1 MPIPRQ
7 IIEEIEYRTDM
18 VRLVSEYT
26 QLRRSGKNWM
36 GLCPFHSEKTG
47 SFSVDAENKL
57 FHCFGCGVGGS
68 MFSFVGLAENL
79 PVFADQVRFLGKR
92 CGVEVPEEEGVYR
105 ETVPREKIREA
116 NREAARFFFSS
127 LRSSGEA
134 LGYLKKRELGMPLVR
149 HFGIGYAPAGGDA
162 LYKHMRQQGFDDDVL
177 LASSLCRK
185 KEKRVYDYFR
195 GRLMFPIFDESGD
208 NILAFGGRITGDGQ
222 PKYLNTSDTPVYTK
236 SRVLFGMNFARRNC
250 SESLILCEGYMDTV
264 ALHGAGFNNAVASCG
279 TALTAEQARLMKK
292 HTKKV
297 VICYD
302 SDEAGQT
309 NAQRAFEILNNA
321 GLECSLVKVYGAK
334 DPDEFIKK
342 SGADAFRKLIEN
354 SVSRFDFEY
363 ERIVA
368 GVNMSDPDQKIKA
381 ADSIAAV
388 LSKINGVVERE
399 IYTRRA
405 AEKMGITYEGLR
417 NDVSRIIRNRDKS
430 EARQQNRNII
440 MSTLGYGDRINSDA
454 VANRM
459 AVSPEEAVI
468 GILGLHPEL
477 IAEVADGDVGL
488 KPDDFVTA
496 LNRRVFES
504 MNELRS
510 EFKISFIGDS
520 FSQDEISRITG
531 CIEARRPLSSN
542 GTEEIRQCVS
552 KIREYRSARELSLD
566 DLLRHKR
573 EKDKK
578 GERQ

>member
-1 MPIPRQ
+1 
-7 IIEEIEYRTDM
+7 M
-18 VRLVSEYT
+18 VGLISEYT

-47 SFSVDAENKL
+47 SFSVDAEDKL

-79 PVFADQVRFLGKR
+79 PAFSDQVRFLGKR
-92 CGVEVPEEEGVYR
+92 CGIEVPEDDGGYR

-116 NREAARFFFSS
+116 NKEAARFFFSS
-127 LRSSGEA
+127 LTSSSEA

-149 HFGIGYAPAGGDA
+149 HFGIGYAPAGWDT
-162 LYKHMRQQGFDDDVL
+162 LYKHMKHQGFDDDVL
-177 LASSLCRK
+177 FASSLCRK
-185 KEKRVYDYFR
+185 NEKGLYDYFR
-195 GRLMFPIFDESGD
+195 NRLMFPIFDESGD
-208 NILAFGGRITGDGQ
+208 NIVAFGGRIIGDGK
-222 PKYLNTSDTPVYTK
+222 PKYLNSTDTPVYTK
-236 SRVLFGMNFARRNC
+236 SRVLFGMNFARKNC
-250 SESLILCEGYMDTV
+250 TESLILCEGYMDTV

-279 TALTAEQARLMKK
+279 TALTSEQARLMKK

-297 VICYD
+297 YICYD
-302 SDEAGQT
+302 ADEAGQT
-309 NAQRAFEILNNA
+309 NAQKAFEILNNA

-363 ERIVA
+363 GRIVA

-381 ADSIAAV
+381 ADRIAVV
-388 LSKINGVVERE
+388 LSKINGVVERD

-405 AEKMGITYEGLR
+405 AEKMGITYEGLK
-417 NDVSRIIRNRDKS
+417 NDVVRIIRNRDKS
-430 EARQQNRNII
+430 EAKQQNREII
-440 MSTLGYGDRINSDA
+440 MSTLGYGDRINSEA
-454 VANRM
+454 VGSRM
-459 AVSPEEAVI
+459 AASPEEAII

-477 IAEVADGDVGL
+477 IAEAADGDVGL
-488 KPDDFVTA
+488 KPDDFVTT

-510 EFKISFIGDS
+510 DFKISFIGDR

-531 CIEARRPLSSN
+531 CIEARRFLSSN
-542 GTEEIRQCVS
+542 GTEEIKQCVR
-552 KIREYRSARELSLD
+552 KVREYRSERELSLD
-566 DLLRHKR
+566 DLLRQKR